1 MQSHYYLNLERIKQ
15 LMTERGI
22 SEKMLAEKIGVS
34 QRCLHGY
41 LTSHEHRRVPF
52 KIYYGI
58 ITELEVSLEKIII
71 RISPNDK
78 KDGK

>member
-1 MQSHYYLNLERIKQ
+1 MRLHCILNLERIKQ
-15 LMTERGI
+15 LMVERGI
-22 SEKMLAEKIGVS
+22 DEKLLAAQIGVS

-41 LTSHEHRRVPF
+41 LTSHEHRRIPF

-58 ITELEVSLEKIII
+58 ITELNAPLESIII
-71 RISPNDK
+71 IPTQDDK

>member
-1 MQSHYYLNLERIKQ
+1 MI
-15 LMTERGI
+15 ERGI
-22 SEKMLAEKIGVS
+22 NEKQLAEQIGVS

-41 LTSHEHRRVPF
+41 LTSHEHRRIPF

-58 ITELEVSLEKIII
+58 LTELGVSLESIII
-71 RISPNDK
+71 KSSQDDK